1 MARKAKT
8 KTYRLVKFAP
18 EVFKSA
24 YSVFCECLERKHKS
38 SDWDGWTVYYEDEHW
53 GFDNQEEFYSEYR
66 KEIRSAFLHHSHG
79 PFEFEFNYSKHWTE
93 ISVFLPSRKDIE
105 KVFGVFEENY
115 EKYKIPEE
123 EVKAAIQERIKVFVG
138 HGRSQQWHDLKD
150 HLQDKHGFKVIA
162 YETGARAGYTIAEVL
177 KGMSEEATIAFLV
190 GTGEDLGKNGILRAR
205 ENVIHETGLFQ
216 GKLGFKRSIV
226 LIEEGCNEF
235 SNIVGIQQLRF
246 SKKNIKEIFGD
257 VLAIIYREFGESNEN
272 GS

>member
-1 MARKAKT
+1 MKKE
-8 KTYRLVKFAP
+8 KIYRLVKFAP
-18 EVFKSA
+18 QVFKNA
-24 YSVFCECLERKHKS
+24 YSVFCECLDGKHKS
-38 SDWDGWTVYYEDEHW
+38 PEFDTLNIHYDDESW
-53 GFDNQEEFYSEYR
+53 ELNNEEEFFSEYR
-66 KEIRSAFLHHSHG
+66 KEIDSADLGHWHG
-79 PFEFEFNYSKHWTE
+79 TDFNFTVIYSKIWTQVS
-93 ISVFLPSRKDIE
+93 ISLPSRKLIE
-105 KVFGVFEENY
+105 KVFEVFEENY
-115 EKYKIPEE
+115 EKYKISEKDGR
-123 EVKAAIQERIKVFVG
+123 KAIKEHVKVFIG
-138 HGRSQQWHDLKD
+138 HGRSQQWRDLKD

-257 VLAIIYREFGESNEN
+257 VLAIIYREFRESNEN